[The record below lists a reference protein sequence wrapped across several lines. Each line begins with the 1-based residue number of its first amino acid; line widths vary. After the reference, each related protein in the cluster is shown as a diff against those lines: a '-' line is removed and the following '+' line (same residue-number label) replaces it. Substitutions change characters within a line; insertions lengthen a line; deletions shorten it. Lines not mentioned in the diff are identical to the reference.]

1 MDGILEGSYKYKLLI
16 DNMSDRTHNITAMH
30 FAKHHVLFTK
40 ASEASWSYSPPPSS
54 PLPTSPLP
62 TSPLPT
68 SPPLLLLVFLPSSLP
83 PSSLLPLRKFDS
95 VLSSLFGMRLALRI
109 LRPHSLTL
117 TLTLSLSHCLTVS
130 LISLISLI
138 SFSSLSSLSP
148 LSLSL
153 LSVSRLSVS
162 LLSLLSQ
169 EDPGKEPHIKD
180 SSPLPPKRAPCFFLP
195 RCPPLSHSGA
205 LAFAPPLASSECFDI
220 FPNRLCLRLPAYVSF
235 LWGCLFQRWQLVFQ
249 AKLLPYPA
257 LQSLPTP
264 WPRCQD
270 IRDFGWHYFKLREFG
285 IP

>member
-1 MDGILEGSYKYKLLI
+1 MYALVTL
-16 DNMSDRTHNITAMH
+16 
-30 FAKHHVLFTK
+30 
-40 ASEASWSYSPPPSS
+40 SPPPLLPS
-54 PLPTSPLP
+54 PHLP
-62 TSPLPT
+62 
-68 SPPLLLLVFLPSSLP
+68 SPPPCLP
-83 PSSLLPLRKFDS
+83 PIFPPSLLPLRKFD
-95 VLSSLFGMRLALRI
+95 ALRHAVSVA
-109 LRPHSLTL
+109 HSLTL

-205 LAFAPPLASSECFDI
+205 LAFAPPLASS
-220 FPNRLCLRLPAYVSF
+220 VF
-235 LWGCLFQRWQLVFQ
+235 LVGSPGRKEGTKEQGKKER
-249 AKLLPYPA
+249 KK
-257 LQSLPTP
+257 
-264 WPRCQD
+264 
-270 IRDFGWHYFKLREFG
+270 GG
-285 IP
+285 I

>member
-1 MDGILEGSYKYKLLI
+1 MDLKDKTLREQKTLAVCTSTVYALVTL
-16 DNMSDRTHNITAMH
+16 
-30 FAKHHVLFTK
+30 
-40 ASEASWSYSPPPSS
+40 SPPPRPS
-54 PLPTSPLP
+54 PLSPLLSPHPTS
-62 TSPLPT
+62 
-68 SPPLLLLVFLPSSLP
+68 PLLLLVFLLPSLP
-83 PSSLLPLRKFDS
+83 PSLLPLRKFDS

-117 TLTLSLSHCLTVS
+117 TVSLSHCLTVSLSLS

-205 LAFAPPLASSECFDI
+205 LAFAPPLASSHRFHHII
-220 FPNRLCLRLPAYVSF
+220 FGFIALSLVS
-235 LWGCLFQRWQLVFQ
+235 
-249 AKLLPYPA
+249 
-257 LQSLPTP
+257 
-264 WPRCQD
+264 
-270 IRDFGWHYFKLREFG
+270 
-285 IP
+285 

>member
-1 MDGILEGSYKYKLLI
+1 
-16 DNMSDRTHNITAMH
+16 
-30 FAKHHVLFTK
+30 
-40 ASEASWSYSPPPSS
+40 
-54 PLPTSPLP
+54 
-62 TSPLPT
+62 
-68 SPPLLLLVFLPSSLP
+68 
-83 PSSLLPLRKFDS
+83 
-95 VLSSLFGMRLALRI
+95 MRLALRI

-169 EDPGKEPHIKD
+169 EDPGKEPHIKG

-205 LAFAPPLASSECFDI
+205 LAFAPPLASSAALLGQLWATLAYEGFD
-220 FPNRLCLRLPAYVSF
+220 PELWDQWRLS
-235 LWGCLFQRWQLVFQ
+235 
-249 AKLLPYPA
+249 LLELLDTSGDTDLCTSEPFRT
-257 LQSLPTP
+257 LLTP
-264 WPRCQD
+264 
-270 IRDFGWHYFKLREFG
+270 
-285 IP
+285 